1 MPAVKKSR
9 GRPQDRLILQLS
21 KDLAVY
27 TTGSTWSSQHGTSI
41 LYTDDISQLLSLVLN
56 MKVKK
61 PIDRESLLQVTE
73 DVAKAK
79 KEIAYKASGLRV
91 ANPAVT
97 GPKTKGRPQD
107 VVVLAFT
114 DGYSITTSESES
126 SWMIKLGNRLCYYSS
141 LDELL
146 PRLFE
151 KKLMQVVKGPDVD
164 SLLRDVNTVRDDI
177 LSALASLE
185 QR

>member
-1 MPAVKKSR
+1 MPAIKKSR

-41 LYTDDISQLLSLVLN
+41 MYTDDVSQLIALVLGT
-56 MKVKK
+56 KVKK
-61 PIDRESLLQVTE
+61 PIDRESLLQI
-73 DVAKAK
+73 VATVSAAK
-79 KEIAYKASGLRV
+79 KEIAYKASGLRI
-91 ANPAVT
+91 ASPAVT

-126 SWMIKLGNRLCYYSS
+126 SWMIKLGNHLCYYSS

-151 KKLMQVVKGPDVD
+151 KKLMQVVNGSSVD
-164 SLLRDVNTVRDDI
+164 DLLTDIGAVKNDI
-177 LSALASLE
+177 LVALSSLK
-185 QR
+185 

>member
-1 MPAVKKSR
+1 MPAIKKSR

-27 TTGSTWSSQHGTSI
+27 TTGSTWSSEHGTSI
-41 LYTDDISQLLSLVLN
+41 MYTDDISQLLALVLN

-61 PIDRESLLQVTE
+61 SIDRDGLLQITASVSAT
-73 DVAKAK
+73 K

-114 DGYSITTSESES
+114 DGYSVTTSESES
-126 SWMIKLGNRLCYYSS
+126 SWMTKLNGNSCYYSS
-141 LDELL
+141 LVELL

-151 KKLMQVVKGPDVD
+151 KKLMQAVQGPDVD
-164 SLLRDVNTVRDDI
+164 ALLRDVGAVKNDI
-177 LSALASLE
+177 LSALSGLK
-185 QR
+185 